1 MNSIRQ
7 ELPKQLSLLLVD
19 DHQIFLDGLSL
30 ALAPLCQDLKIHT
43 ASSAAAANHCLTQ
56 YSIDLILLDLGLPDI
71 SGLALL
77 RSWQEQGLMVPVA
90 VLSAS
95 DSNRDAQAALT
106 AGAMGYISK
115 GTHGEALRQQ
125 LRQILLGE
133 TLPVL
138 PPDKVLPLSTRQQ
151 QILQLL
157 ASGLPNK
164 SISREL
170 GVSADTVKTHLK
182 MLFHELK
189 VHNRTAC
196 VSAARER
203 GWL

>member
-1 MNSIRQ
+1 MHSIHQ
-7 ELPKQLSLLLVD
+7 ELPQQLSLLLVD

-30 ALAPLCQDLKIHT
+30 ALAPLCPELKIHT
-43 ASSAAAANHCLTQ
+43 AESAAAADDCLNQ
-56 YSIDLILLDLGLPDI
+56 HNIDLILLDLGLPDI

-77 RSWQEQGLMVPVA
+77 RNWQERGLMVPVA

-95 DSNRDAQAALT
+95 DSNSDVQAAIT
-106 AGAMGYISK
+106 AGALGYISK
-115 GTHGEALRQQ
+115 GTRGEALRQA
-125 LRQILLGE
+125 LKQILLGE
-133 TLPVL
+133 ALPA
-138 PPDKVLPLSTRQQ
+138 PPANQSPLSLRQQ

-157 ASGLPNK
+157 ANGLPNK

-170 GVSADTVKTHLK
+170 GVSPDTVKTHLK
-182 MLFHELK
+182 LLFHELK